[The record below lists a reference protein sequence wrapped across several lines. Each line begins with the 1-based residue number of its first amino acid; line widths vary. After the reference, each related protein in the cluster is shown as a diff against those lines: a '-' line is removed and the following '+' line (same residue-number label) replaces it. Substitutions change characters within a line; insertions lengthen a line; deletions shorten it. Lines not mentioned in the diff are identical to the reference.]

1 MNWLKDDAIYL
12 SSLNAEE
19 LKEGL
24 LDLTYLVGGSSGN
37 KEADSRKAQLAEHKI
52 YALIDLLVFY
62 AVDGI
67 PEDMQEQIE
76 GIRSN
81 MLCVQQGGAGYRY
94 LGNLRTSKGAC
105 CVGAK

>member
-62 AVDGI
+62 AVDGVYTFQYI
-67 PEDMQEQIE
+67 FKRIVDRILSGLQ
-76 GIRSN
+76 S
-81 MLCVQQGGAGYRY
+81 
-94 LGNLRTSKGAC
+94 
-105 CVGAK
+105 